1 MNGEKT
7 SVVDG
12 NADFEGKM
20 RGKDAQILGRF
31 QGEVEL
37 TGRFLMGEGSRV
49 QATVVA
55 DAAEIAGDFKG
66 DLKVRSLILLEKGC
80 FDGSVEAQVI
90 AVRDGAHLNGSV
102 NVGTASRHAAI
113 PAVAP
118 RPAGGMLAG

>member
-7 SVVDG
+7 SVIDG
-12 NADFEGKM
+12 NADFEGKL

-37 TGRFLMGEGSRV
+37 TGRFSMGEGSRV
-49 QATVVA
+49 QASVVA

-66 DLKVRSLILLEKGC
+66 DLRVRSLILLEKGRV
-80 FDGSVEAQVI
+80 DGSVEAQVI

-102 NVGTASRHAAI
+102 NVGTAPRHAAI

>member
-66 DLKVRSLILLEKGC
+66 DLKVRSLILLEKGRV
-80 FDGSVEAQVI
+80 DGSVEAQVI

-102 NVGTASRHAAI
+102 NVGTASRHAAM
-113 PAVAP
+113 PVVAP